1 MDQNSKVR
9 EERTLHVIDVGKKRL
24 IESLSQGSA
33 EIVFPHAAKKCED
46 ELERDSKWIFYAD

>member
-1 MDQNSKVR
+1 M
-9 EERTLHVIDVGKKRL
+9 IDVGKKRL

-33 EIVFPHAAKKCED
+33 EIVFPQAAKKCED